1 MKDYLIDRSYKASMG
16 IANAVL
22 VTLGMGL
29 LIQTIGQLL
38 GWSFLIQIG
47 AIGKTMLIPGIGVGI
62 AICLRANTLVV
73 ISAAASAVIGGG
85 GSIALENGGFAI
97 SGGEPV
103 GAILAVIVAVWCGKR
118 VTGKTKFDMVLIPAV
133 SLLAGGLSGLLF
145 AKIMTPVLVTI
156 SGFITSLV
164 QGSPLISSI
173 VIAGVFGLL
182 ILSPASSAA
191 LAIALQLD
199 PTASAAAL
207 IGCSV
212 QFVSFAVLSF
222 RDNNWGAFFAQL
234 ICTPKLQTPNLIRKP
249 SLMIVPLLTA
259 MVAGPI
265 GVLGFHLQA
274 TSEIAGMGLCAL
286 VAPLYL
292 AANEGFLALSLFL
305 VVAVILPAVIALLVR
320 PFLISKQKLRA
331 GDLKIEL
338 E

>member
-1 MKDYLIDRSYKASMG
+1 MKEYFVDRSYKASIG

-29 LIQTIGQLL
+29 LLQTIGDLA
-38 GWSFLIQIG
+38 GFEFLTKIG
-47 AIGKTMLIPGIGVGI
+47 AIGKNMLIPGLGIGI

-73 ISAAASAVIGGG
+73 ISAAASAIIGGG
-85 GSIALENGGFAI
+85 GIVTLANGSYAI

-103 GAILAVIVAVWCGKR
+103 GAILAVLVAVWTGKR
-118 VTGKTKFDMVLIPAV
+118 VSGTRFDMILIPAV

-145 AKIMTPVLVTI
+145 SKIMTPILVTV
-156 SGFITSLV
+156 SQFITTLV
-164 QGSPLISSI
+164 SGSPLISSM
-173 VIAGVFGLL
+173 VIALIFGLL

-207 IGCSV
+207 IGCTV
-212 QFVSFAVLSF
+212 QFAAFAVLSF

-234 ICTPKLQTPNLIRKP
+234 IITPKLQTANIIRKP
-249 SLMIVPLLTA
+249 SLMIIPLLTTL
-259 MVAGPI
+259 VAGPL
-265 GVLGFHLQA
+265 GVLVLHLEA
-274 TSEIAGMGLCAL
+274 TAEIAGMGLCAF

-292 AANEGFLALSLFL
+292 IANAGIGTFLAF
-305 VVAVILPAVIALLVR
+305 VAVAVVFPAVVALLVR
-320 PFLISKQKLRA
+320 PVLLKQEKLKA

>member
-1 MKDYLIDRSYKASMG
+1 MKEYFIDRSYKASMG

-29 LIQTIGQLL
+29 LLQTIGNLVGL
-38 GWSFLIQIG
+38 DFLVKIG
-47 AIGKTMLIPGIGVGI
+47 AIGKNMLIPGLGIGI

-85 GSIALENGGFAI
+85 GILALENGGFAI
-97 SGGEPV
+97 AGGEPV
-103 GAILAVIVAVWCGKR
+103 GAILAVLVAVWTGKR
-118 VTGKTKFDMVLIPAV
+118 VSGKTKFDMIVIPGV
-133 SLLAGGLSGLLF
+133 SLLAGGLSGILF
-145 AKIMTPVLVTI
+145 AKIMTPILVTA

-164 QGSPLISSI
+164 SGSPIISSM
-173 VIAGVFGLL
+173 VIAAVFGLL

-212 QFVSFAVLSF
+212 QFASFAILSF
-222 RDNNWGAFFAQL
+222 RDNNWGGFFAQL
-234 ICTPKLQTPNLIRKP
+234 IITPKLQTANIIRKP
-249 SLMIVPLLTA
+249 SLMLIPLLTA
-259 MVAGPI
+259 LVAGPI
-265 GVLGFHLQA
+265 GVLVFNLQA
-274 TSEIAGMGLCAL
+274 TAEIAGMGLCAF

-292 AANEGFLALSLFL
+292 IANYGIETFLAFVL
-305 VVAVILPAVIALLVR
+305 VAVIFPAAVALIVR
-320 PFLISKQKLRA
+320 PILLRNEKLKT